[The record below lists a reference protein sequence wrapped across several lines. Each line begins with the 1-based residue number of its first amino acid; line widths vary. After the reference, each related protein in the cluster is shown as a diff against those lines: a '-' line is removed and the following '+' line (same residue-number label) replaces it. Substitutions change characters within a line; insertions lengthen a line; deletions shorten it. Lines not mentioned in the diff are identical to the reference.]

1 MSIGE
6 AALANLQTQIN
17 NLQTQV
23 NAQGQEIAQ
32 FETYVGTQ
40 LNNLQTTVNNL
51 QTTVNNL
58 SNKVWTVP
66 FPIQPLPNY
75 NGIQVGGSLTG
86 YLSVYKIP
94 LLDSDNP
101 QFYIFDWVGVT
112 GNVLSYTNDLPWP
125 DMTTPVMYF
134 QSGNYDIGTG
144 PNIYTTTIQGGIY
157 QMQFNNSANTFHL
170 TLRSILSENER
181 QQKQTPDDTKGNKPT
196 PQKIDEIVKEF
207 GNVEASVLRCDST
220 DPRGSK
226 HKPSTPQIGVQNDRV
241 CFFVFAM
248 H

>member
-1 MSIGE
+1 MIIGE
-6 AALANLQTQIN
+6 AALANLQQHINSIN
-17 NLQTQV
+17 N
-23 NAQGQEIAQ
+23 EI
-32 FETYVGTQ
+32 FSVE
-40 LNNLQTTVNNL
+40 NNLMNLTLTVNNL

-125 DMTTPVMYF
+125 DMSTPVMYF
-134 QSGNYDIGTG
+134 QSGNYDIGAG
-144 PNIYTTTIQGGIY
+144 SNIYTTTVKGGIY

-170 TLRSILSENER
+170 YLRSILSENER
-181 QQKQTPDDTKGNKPT
+181 QQEQREQRDDTKGNKPSS
-196 PQKIDEIVKEF
+196 QKIDEIVKEF
-207 GNVEASVLRCDST
+207 SNVEALKHGAKAPILSD
-220 DPRGSK
+220 

-241 CFFVFAM
+241 SFFVFAM